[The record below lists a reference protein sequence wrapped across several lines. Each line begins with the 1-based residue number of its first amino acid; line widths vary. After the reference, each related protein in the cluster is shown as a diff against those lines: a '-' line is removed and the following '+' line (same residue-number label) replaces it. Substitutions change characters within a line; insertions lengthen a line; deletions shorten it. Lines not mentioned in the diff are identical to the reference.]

1 MNLITNLISILI
13 FSILIFTNRVLP
25 SKAISD
31 VDWILLKENQDGKEW
46 LDLGSLKRIKNDE
59 ISVLTKFFE
68 NPKKENEKGKTSLY
82 VMNINCKSNQYKDT
96 SINGFPTLN
105 SKWQD
110 SNNDELI
117 EVVIEKSCKEGGF
130 N

>member
-110 SNNDELI
+110 SDNDELI
-117 EVVIEKSCKEGGF
+117 EVVIEKACKEGGF
-130 N
+130 